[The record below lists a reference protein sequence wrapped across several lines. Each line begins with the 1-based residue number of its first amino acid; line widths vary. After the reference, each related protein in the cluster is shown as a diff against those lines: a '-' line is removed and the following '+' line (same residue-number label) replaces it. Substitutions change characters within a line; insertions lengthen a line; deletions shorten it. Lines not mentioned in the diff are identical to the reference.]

1 MKAFDVAKVSKMDP
15 DDYILYQISKSK
27 KYDMELLE
35 EEAERRGMERG
46 FAKGIEKG
54 IEKGMEKG
62 IEKGMEKGK
71 IEGKNEGEA
80 EERERNIIR
89 LYLNGFMPLQIS
101 ELLDIP
107 IDTINTVVQ
116 KNV

>member
-54 IEKGMEKG
+54 
-62 IEKGMEKGK
+62 MEKGK
-71 IEGKNEGEA
+71 IEGRMKEKQKKGKE
-80 EERERNIIR
+80 I
-89 LYLNGFMPLQIS
+89 LYAYI
-101 ELLDIP
+101 
-107 IDTINTVVQ
+107 
-116 KNV
+116 

>member
-1 MKAFDVAKVSKMDP
+1 MINMKAFDVAKVSKMDP

-46 FAKGIEKG
+46 FA
-54 IEKGMEKG
+54 KG